1 MKTFKQHIINE
12 VDSKYIVAKN
22 PSDKKWYVLGHVGR
36 NQWMPISDA
45 FKNKADAQKWA
56 KSQGKVDIATRGE
69 VGGV

>member
-1 MKTFKQHIINE
+1 MRRFSTYLAEAN
-12 VDSKYIVAKN
+12 SKYIVSKN